1 MASGNGLQIVSV
13 CRVLPAPGNPSAGQ
27 FVARRLEGM
36 ARHAKLRMVQPIPY
50 FPGIRPLPP
59 WARQAAHMID
69 AGNVEHAPML
79 YLPGVLK
86 SLDGRWLSRSVS
98 GAIRRMKAEGQI
110 DVVDAHFAFPDGVGC
125 VRVARRLG
133 IPVFVT
139 VRGVEVD
146 QLQRR
151 SLRRQIVA
159 ALGAATGVV
168 SVSHT
173 LRDVLVNAGVDGS
186 VIRVIPNAV
195 DRKMFRPGERG
206 EARLRLGLPPD
217 GRLVV
222 SVGNLVELKRHDV
235 LVEALARARQDV
247 PDLMLAILG
256 GGDAQRGY
264 SARLEGLAAHLGLGD
279 AVRIVGRVP
288 ASRVADWL
296 QASNLFALATSR
308 EGCCNAVL
316 EALACGIPVV
326 TTPAGDNAH
335 FVRDGVNGRLVP
347 IDDAEALARALVET
361 LRRDTWDPRSISAT
375 LAVGDWNSVGRQ
387 VIDFFTERM
396 AA

>member
-1 MASGNGLQIVSV
+1 VSV

-36 ARHAKLRMVQPIPY
+36 AWHAKLRMVQPIPY

-59 WARQAAHMID
+59 WAREAAHPID

-86 SLDGRWLSRSVS
+86 GLDGRWLSRSVS
-98 GAIRRMKAEGQI
+98 GAIRRMRAEGQI

-146 QLQRR
+146 QLQRH
-151 SLRRQIVA
+151 SLRRQIVTS
-159 ALGAATGVV
+159 LGAATGIV

-173 LRDVLVNAGVDGS
+173 LRDVLVNAGVNGS
-186 VIRVIPNAV
+186 AIRVIPNAV
-195 DRKMFRPGERG
+195 DRNMFRPGERG

-222 SVGNLVELKRHDV
+222 SVGNLVALKRHDV

-247 PDLMLAILG
+247 PDLTLAILG

-264 SARLEGLAAHLGLGD
+264 SARLAELATRLGVGD
-279 AVRIVGRVP
+279 AVKIVSRVP

-335 FVRDGVNGRLVP
+335 FVRDGVNGRIVP
-347 IDDAEALARALVET
+347 IDDAESLARALVET
-361 LRRDTWDPRSISAT
+361 VRRDTWDPRSLSAT
-375 LAVGDWNSVGRQ
+375 LEVGDWITVGRQ

>member
-1 MASGNGLQIVSV
+1 LSV

-59 WARQAAHMID
+59 WAREAAHPID
-69 AGNVEHAPML
+69 AGNVEYAPML

-86 SLDGRWLSRSVS
+86 GLDGRWLSRSVS
-98 GAIRRMKAEGQI
+98 GALMRMKAEGQV

-151 SLRRQIVA
+151 LLRRQIVTS
-159 ALGAATGVV
+159 LGAATGVV

-186 VIRVIPNAV
+186 AIRVIPNAV
-195 DRKMFRPGERG
+195 DRNMFRPGERG

-264 SARLEGLAAHLGLGD
+264 SARLEGLAARLGAGD
-279 AVRIVGRVP
+279 AVKIVGRVP

-347 IDDAEALARALVET
+347 IDDAGSLARALVET

>member
-1 MASGNGLQIVSV
+1 MSV

-36 ARHAKLRMVQPIPY
+36 AWHAKLRMVQPIPY

-59 WARQAAHMID
+59 WAREAAHPID

-86 SLDGRWLSRSVS
+86 GLDGRWLSRSVS
-98 GAIRRMKAEGQI
+98 GAIRRMRAEGQI

-146 QLQRR
+146 QLQRH
-151 SLRRQIVA
+151 SLRRQIVTS
-159 ALGAATGVV
+159 LGAATGIV

-173 LRDVLVNAGVDGS
+173 LRDVLVNAGVNGS
-186 VIRVIPNAV
+186 AIRVIPNAV
-195 DRKMFRPGERG
+195 DRNMFRPGERG

-222 SVGNLVELKRHDV
+222 SVGNLVALKRHDV

-247 PDLMLAILG
+247 PDLTLAILG

-264 SARLEGLAAHLGLGD
+264 SARLAELATRLGVGD
-279 AVRIVGRVP
+279 AVKIVSRVP

-335 FVRDGVNGRLVP
+335 FVRDGVNGRIVP
-347 IDDAEALARALVET
+347 IDDAESLARALVET
-361 LRRDTWDPRSISAT
+361 VRRDTWDPRSLSAT
-375 LAVGDWNSVGRQ
+375 LEVGDWITVGRQ

>member
-1 MASGNGLQIVSV
+1 MASANGLQVASV

-59 WARQAAHMID
+59 WACEAAHPID

-86 SLDGRWLSRSVS
+86 GLDGRWLSRSVS
-98 GAIRRMKAEGQI
+98 GAILRMKAEGQV

-151 SLRRQIVA
+151 SLRRQIVN

-186 VIRVIPNAV
+186 AIRVIPNAI
-195 DRKMFRPGERG
+195 DREMFRPGERG
-206 EARLRLGLPPD
+206 EARLRLGLPPG

-264 SARLEGLAAHLGLGD
+264 SARLAELATRLGVGD
-279 AVRIVGRVP
+279 AVKIVGRVP

-347 IDDAEALARALVET
+347 IDDAGSLARALVET
-361 LRRDTWDPRSISAT
+361 VRRETWDPRSISAT
-375 LAVGDWNSVGRQ
+375 LEVGDWNTVGRQ
-387 VIDFFTERM
+387 VLDFFTERM

>member
-1 MASGNGLQIVSV
+1 
-13 CRVLPAPGNPSAGQ
+13 VLPAPGNPSAGQ

-36 ARHAKLRMVQPIPY
+36 ARYAKLRMVQPIPY

-59 WARQAAHMID
+59 WAREAAHPID

-86 SLDGRWLSRSVS
+86 GLDGRWLSRSVS

-110 DVVDAHFAFPDGVGC
+110 DIVDAHFAFPDGVGC

-146 QLQRR
+146 QLQRC
-151 SLRRQIVA
+151 SLRRQIVN

-173 LRDVLVNAGVDGS
+173 LRDVLVNAGVDRS
-186 VIRVIPNAV
+186 AIRVIPNAV
-195 DRKMFRPGERG
+195 DREMFRPGERG
-206 EARLRLGLPPD
+206 DARLRLGLPPD

-247 PDLMLAILG
+247 PDLTLAILG

-264 SARLEGLAAHLGLGD
+264 SARLAELATRLGVGD
-279 AVRIVGRVP
+279 AVKIVGRVP

-347 IDDAEALARALVET
+347 IDDAESLARALVET
-361 LRRDTWDPRSISAT
+361 VRRDTWDPRSISAT
-375 LAVGDWNSVGRQ
+375 LEVGDWKSVGRQ

>member
-1 MASGNGLQIVSV
+1 MASGNRLQVASV

-27 FVARRLEGM
+27 FVSRRLEGM

-59 WARQAAHMID
+59 WAREAAHPID

-86 SLDGRWLSRSVS
+86 GLDGRWLSRSVS
-98 GAIRRMKAEGQI
+98 DAILRMKAEGQV

-146 QLQRR
+146 QLQHR
-151 SLRRQIVA
+151 SLRRQIVTS
-159 ALGAATGVV
+159 LGAATGVV

-186 VIRVIPNAV
+186 AIRVIPNAV
-195 DRKMFRPGERG
+195 NRNMFRPGERG
-206 EARLRLGLPPD
+206 EARLRLRLPPD

-222 SVGNLVELKRHDV
+222 SVGNLVALKRHEV

-256 GGDAQRGY
+256 GGDAQSGY
-264 SARLEGLAAHLGLGD
+264 SARLEGLAARLGVGD
-279 AVRIVGRVP
+279 AVKIVGRVP

-347 IDDAEALARALVET
+347 IDDAESLARALVET

-396 AA
+396 AV

>member
-1 MASGNGLQIVSV
+1 VSV

-36 ARHAKLRMVQPIPY
+36 ARHTKLRMVQPIPY

-59 WARQAAHMID
+59 WAREAAHSID
-69 AGNVEHAPML
+69 AGDVEHAPML

-86 SLDGRWLSRSVS
+86 GLDGRWLSRSVS
-98 GAIRRMKAEGQI
+98 GAIRRMKAEEQI

-151 SLRRQIVA
+151 SLRRQIVT
-159 ALGAATGVV
+159 ALSAATGVV

-186 VIRVIPNAV
+186 AIRVIPNAV
-195 DRKMFRPGERG
+195 DRNMFRPGERG

-222 SVGNLVELKRHDV
+222 SVGNLVALKRHDV

-264 SARLEGLAAHLGLGD
+264 SARLEGLAAQLGLGD

-347 IDDAEALARALVET
+347 IDDAESLARALVET

>member
-1 MASGNGLQIVSV
+1 MASGNGLQVASVS
-13 CRVLPAPGNPSAGQ
+13 RVLPAPGNPSAGQ

-50 FPGIRPLPP
+50 FPGIRPLPS
-59 WARQAAHMID
+59 WAREAAHPID
-69 AGNVEHAPML
+69 AGDVEHAPML

-151 SLRRQIVA
+151 SLRRQIVT

-173 LRDVLVNAGVDGS
+173 LRDILVNAGVDGS
-186 VIRVIPNAV
+186 AIRVIPNAV
-195 DRKMFRPGERG
+195 DREMFRPGERC

-264 SARLEGLAAHLGLGD
+264 SARLEGLAARLGISD

-347 IDDAEALARALVET
+347 IDDAESLARALVET
-361 LRRDTWDPRSISAT
+361 LRRVTWDPRSISAT
-375 LAVGDWNSVGRQ
+375 LAVGDWNTVGRQ

>member
-1 MASGNGLQIVSV
+1 M
-13 CRVLPAPGNPSAGQ
+13 LPAPGNPSAGQ

-50 FPGIRPLPP
+50 FPGIRPLAP
-59 WARQAAHMID
+59 WAREAAHPIE

-86 SLDGRWLSRSVS
+86 GLDGRWLSRSVS
-98 GAIRRMKAEGQI
+98 GAIRRMRAEEQI

-151 SLRRQIVA
+151 SLRRQIVT
-159 ALGAATGVV
+159 ALSAATGVV

-186 VIRVIPNAV
+186 AIRVIPNAV
-195 DRKMFRPGERG
+195 DRNMFRPGERG

-222 SVGNLVELKRHDV
+222 SVGNLVALKRHDV

-264 SARLEGLAAHLGLGD
+264 SARLEGLAAQLGLGD

-347 IDDAEALARALVET
+347 IDDAESLARALVET
-361 LRRDTWDPRSISAT
+361 LRRDTWDPCSISAT